1 MSMSDSNN
9 KLLTWNNF
17 FKLLLSLLVVISLI
31 MFQPMISDINRT
43 EGRVQTIEKK
53 DLPQLREEQA
63 RLRVE
68 MMEFRVRQ
76 EAQIE
81 TLKKIADD
89 VEYLRRRSEKGEQ

>member
-76 EAQIE
+76 ESQIE

>member
-1 MSMSDSNN
+1 
-9 KLLTWNNF
+9 
-17 FKLLLSLLVVISLI
+17 
-31 MFQPMISDINRT
+31 MISDINRT

-76 EAQIE
+76 ESQIE

>member
-1 MSMSDSNN
+1 MSMSDCNN

-31 MFQPMISDINRT
+31 TFQPMIANINRT
-43 EGRVQTIEKK
+43 EERVQTIEKK
-53 DLPQLREEQA
+53 DLPQLREEQT

-89 VEYLRRRSEKGEQ
+89 VEYLRRRSEKGE

>member
-76 EAQIE
+76 ESQIE

-89 VEYLRRRSEKGEQ
+89 VEYLRRRSEKGE

>member
-17 FKLLLSLLVVISLI
+17 LKLLLSLLVVISLI

-76 EAQIE
+76 ESQIE

>member
-1 MSMSDSNN
+1 MSMSDCNN

-31 MFQPMISDINRT
+31 TFQPMIANINRT
-43 EGRVQTIEKK
+43 EERVQTIEKK
-53 DLPQLREEQA
+53 DLPQLREEQT

>member
-1 MSMSDSNN
+1 
-9 KLLTWNNF
+9 
-17 FKLLLSLLVVISLI
+17 
-31 MFQPMISDINRT
+31 MIANINRT
-43 EGRVQTIEKK
+43 EERVQTIEKK
-53 DLPQLREEQA
+53 DLPQLREEQT

-89 VEYLRRRSEKGEQ
+89 VEYLRRRSEKGE